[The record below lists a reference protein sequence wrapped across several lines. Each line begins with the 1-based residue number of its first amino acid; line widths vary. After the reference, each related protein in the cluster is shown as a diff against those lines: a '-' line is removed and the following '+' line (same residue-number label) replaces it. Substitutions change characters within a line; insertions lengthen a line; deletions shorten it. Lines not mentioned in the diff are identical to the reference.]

1 MNTCHLQVLGA
12 LVRYQLKR
20 SSTLSQAFLNC
31 LVSCLFFVLLS
42 GASGS
47 FQVWVDE
54 GSVFW
59 RRVSSTPCT
68 FWQPGAFVC
77 LLHVPSKGA
86 AGPPMARDPTPM
98 PLRLSRCFEFGSFG
112 LEVHQIPLQ
121 SRPGH
126 RGLYGRARLALSP
139 RTPSHVQF
147 AVLRLVLGGSI
158 EAPEPSTVSR
168 IMRVLPEALFCLLA
182 AMAFAPTRT
191 REGLRAEILR
201 PQGW

>member
-1 MNTCHLQVLGA
+1 MKKRCRLEVWAKIIDRINRDGLKDCSKGWFLSFSIFCGSRMNTCYLQVLGA

-54 GSVFW
+54 GFVFW

-139 RTPSHVQF
+139 SHVQF
-147 AVLRLVLGGSI
+147 AVLRLVS
-158 EAPEPSTVSR
+158 
-168 IMRVLPEALFCLLA
+168 
-182 AMAFAPTRT
+182 
-191 REGLRAEILR
+191 
-201 PQGW
+201 